1 MPQSKISRRLAGSFL
16 LLTVS
21 AILLLGAY
29 LLHFYYEDSLTR
41 QTEDLTRSAIVAET
55 LLADAITQDT
65 PETTLAPKLTDIS
78 QRTGLRLTLLHAD
91 GQVLADSSEPA
102 ETLDNHRTRPE
113 VQDAFAGSSS
123 SAVRYSETL
132 RENML
137 YVAVPVYDEHGVPL
151 GIVRTATSLTPIE
164 AAYAHGRDMILV
176 ALLLTSLAAV
186 LAGLLLAR
194 HELRPIRRMTADAR
208 AISQGDLSRRLAI
221 HTGDELELLA
231 QTINQLTASLAKKI
245 GEAQATAH
253 QQSLILENMDNGVLL
268 LDAQGKIL
276 TANRQA
282 ARLLALAPDY
292 AGKSSI
298 QAVGSVALAA
308 AARDA
313 SESTQPQSL
322 TLPLRQQGVS
332 RTFAV
337 FLAPC
342 PEGSLVRILCVFHDI
357 SLLQQMADRQSEFVA
372 NAAHEIRTPLTAISG
387 FAETLLDDDFS
398 APDLSRQCIRSIY
411 DEACRLSRLVNDLLQ
426 LARLERR
433 DYRSQLRLETI
444 DASQLPAKIGQ
455 RLAPQLTAKKLQ
467 FSVSTT
473 PQPIFIEADPEL
485 AAQILTNLVENAIQY
500 TPEGGR
506 ITLACEAS
514 DSEISFLIR
523 DNGSGIAPED
533 LPFIFDRFYRAD
545 KARTRTSGGSGIG
558 LSLVRFLVELFDG
571 RISVTS
577 ELRQGT
583 AFTVTLPRQEAP
595 KEK

>member
-1 MPQSKISRRLAGSFL
+1 MLKSKITLRLAASFL
-16 LLTVS
+16 LVVLVS
-21 AILLLGAY
+21 LALLGAY
-29 LLHFYYEDSLTR
+29 LLNYFHDRTMEKERDSLILNAQIIEMT
-41 QTEDLTRSAIVAET
+41 
-55 LLADAITQDT
+55 LADKLYTHDDV
-65 PETTLAPKLTDIS
+65 LAAIS
-78 QRTGLRLTLLHAD
+78 QQISRETDLRITILDENGT
-91 GQVLADSSEPA
+91 VLADTSEPA
-102 ETLDNHRTRPE
+102 DTLDNHLQREE
-113 VQDAFAGSSS
+113 VQEAMNHEYGTAT
-123 SAVRYSETL
+123 RYSQTL
-132 RENML
+132 KENRM
-137 YVAVPVYDEHGVPL
+137 YAAVPVYNNGRL
-151 GIVRTATSLTPIE
+151 IGIIRTSA
-164 AAYAHGRDMILV
+164 
-176 ALLLTSLAAV
+176 SLAASEQAYADIV
-186 LAGLLLAR
+186 RSICFALMMALLAALVISLWLAR
-194 HELRPIRRMTADAR
+194 RQVRPIQQMSQAAL
-208 AISQGDLSRRLAI
+208 AIAGGDLQRRL
-221 HTGDELELLA
+221 HWHSGDEFDILA
-231 QTINQLTASLAKKI
+231 HTINKLTANLSQKI
-245 GEAQATAH
+245 QEAQAETH
-253 QQSLILENMDNGVLL
+253 KLSLILENMDNGVMLIDNHGDIIGL
-268 LDAQGKIL
+268 
-276 TANRQA
+276 NRQA
-282 ARLLALAPDY
+282 QEFFQLQPEQLKRHSIHVIGSALLSETAQQVLRDNQAQTITFHTGQPVDDHTFQVFLSPFPS
-292 AGKSSI
+292 GSE
-298 QAVGSVALAA
+298 QAVLA
-308 AARDA
+308 
-313 SESTQPQSL
+313 
-322 TLPLRQQGVS
+322 
-332 RTFAV
+332 
-337 FLAPC
+337 
-342 PEGSLVRILCVFHDI
+342 VFHDI
-357 SLLQQMADRQSEFVA
+357 SLLQEISSRQTEFVG
-372 NAAHEIRTPLTAISG
+372 NAAHELATPLTAISG